1 MATTARKPRSKAAA
15 TAPTGVM
22 PVYDSALMNERRQRI
37 LSETRRVIEENGIES
52 LSMRELSKRADV
64 AQRTLYNAFGS
75 KDRIVGLAIQEN
87 YLEQV
92 ARMKFA
98 TAPDTMEGVIERLAR
113 VCMHFGRQRNY
124 LKAVMDLYFAPAVHK
139 DTIAMMRELSYANV
153 RPWLQRL
160 EQRRQLSSF
169 LSREQ
174 IEGDMTDLAFA
185 VMRKWTIG
193 EIGVARMADE
203 AVRGFLVL
211 TAGATT
217 GEAQARAL
225 RTLEQRKRPA
235 AGTAKAAKAANTGD
249 AADAA

>member
-1 MATTARKPRSKAAA
+1 MQ
-15 TAPTGVM
+15 
-22 PVYDSALMNERRQRI
+22 ERRQRI
-37 LSETRRVIEENGIES
+37 LDETRRVIEENGIEN

-75 KDRIVGLAIQEN
+75 KDRIVGLVIQDN
-87 YLEQV
+87 YLQQV
-92 ARMKFA
+92 SRMKFA

-113 VCMHFGRQRNY
+113 VCMHFGRKRNY
-124 LKAVMDLYFAPAVHK
+124 LKAVMDLYFAPTVHR

-153 RPWLQRL
+153 RPWLLQL
-160 EQRRQLSSF
+160 EQRRQLSPF

-193 EIGVARMADE
+193 DIGVARMADE

-211 TAGATT
+211 AAGATT
-217 GEAQARAL
+217 GEARERAL
-225 RTLEQRKRPA
+225 RTLAQRKRPA
-235 AGTAKAAKAANTGD
+235 AGAARVADVADMAD
-249 AADAA
+249 AADVAGVD